1 MWGFRGCFSVIR
13 NTALAWVVDTAL
25 MAIARLSLVVL
36 DCPDPWSLAPFYERL
51 TGMKKTQEGATYV
64 VIGDSLD
71 NGIGFQKVENYRRP
85 RWPDPVFPQQ
95 SHLDLEVDDLAAA
108 HDQALAIGATLLH
121 DGAPRF
127 QVFADPVGHPF
138 CLCAS

>member
-1 MWGFRGCFSVIR
+1 MGERLPARAACAG
-13 NTALAWVVDTAL
+13 VVDTAL
-25 MAIARLSLVVL
+25 MPIARLSLVVV

-51 TGMKKTQEGATYV
+51 TGMKKTQEGPTYV
-64 VIGDSLD
+64 VIGHSLD
-71 NGIGFQKVENYRRP
+71 NGIGFQKVDNYRRP
-85 RWPDPVFPQQ
+85 QWPDPKFPQQ

-108 HDQALAIGATLLH
+108 HDQVLAIGATLLH
-121 DGAPRF
+121 DGAPRY

>member
-1 MWGFRGCFSVIR
+1 MSDCQHVRPAPAAG
-13 NTALAWVVDTAL
+13 LVDIAL

-51 TGMKKTQEGATYV
+51 TGMKKT
-64 VIGDSLD
+64 S
-71 NGIGFQKVENYRRP
+71 
-85 RWPDPVFPQQ
+85 
-95 SHLDLEVDDLAAA
+95 
-108 HDQALAIGATLLH
+108 
-121 DGAPRF
+121 APRY